1 MEYAVVADKLVK
13 YYDDFMAVKGISFRV
28 KKGEIFGFLGPNGA
42 GKTTT
47 VRMLC
52 GLARIDGGRAFIY
65 NFDVAKE
72 TTKVKKVIGVVPDIS
87 NLYMEL
93 SCFDNLMFCAE
104 MYGVPRSERKEKVI
118 ELLEFFGLSDKKNAK
133 FKTLSKG
140 LKRRLVIAAALVHDP
155 KLLFL
160 DEPTIGLDVKS
171 KRQIWRL
178 IHELNKKGITIF
190 LTTHNIY
197 EAFKVCDR
205 IAIINKGRIIAEGTP
220 TELRAMVSGNK
231 VIELQVHP
239 PIRDPRVFSEIP
251 GVVGVRIGQDTIRL
265 MVNDVIIALE
275 AILKIIRESNREI
288 VVLNLT
294 GADAEDIF
302 VKIIDKDEEF
312 ERTKRVE

>member
-1 MEYAVVADKLVK
+1 MEYTVIADKLVK
-13 YYDDFMAVKGISFRV
+13 YYGDFMAVKGISFKV
-28 KKGEIFGFLGPNGA
+28 KNGEIFGFLGPNGA

-52 GLARIDGGRAFIY
+52 GLARIDGGKALIY
-65 NFDVAKE
+65 NLDVARE

-104 MYGVPRSERKEKVI
+104 MYGVPRAERKERAL

-140 LKRRLVIAAALVHDP
+140 LKRRLVIAAALVHKP

-197 EAFKVCDR
+197 EAFKVCER

-220 TELRAMVSGNK
+220 TELCAMVSGNK
-231 VIELQVHP
+231 VIELQIHP
-239 PIRDPRVFSEIP
+239 PIKDQRVFSEIP
-251 GVVGVRIGQDTIRL
+251 GVVGVKIGQGTIRI
-265 MVNDVIIALE
+265 MVNDVITALE
-275 AILKIIRESNREI
+275 GILKIIKESNREI
-288 VVLNLT
+288 IMLNLT

-302 VKIIDKDEEF
+302 VKIIDKDGE
-312 ERTKRVE
+312 VEKN

>member
-1 MEYAVVADKLVK
+1 LEYAVVADKLVK
-13 YYDDFMAVKGISFRV
+13 YYGNFMAVKGISFRV
-28 KKGEIFGFLGPNGA
+28 KNGEIFGFLGPNGA

-65 NFDVAKE
+65 NFDAVKE

-93 SCFDNLMFCAE
+93 SCFDNLIFCSE
-104 MYGVPRSERKEKVI
+104 MYGVPRGKRKDRAI

-140 LKRRLVIAAALVHDP
+140 LKRRLVIAAALVHNP

-178 IHELNKKGITIF
+178 IHELNRRGITIF

-205 IAIINKGRIIAEGTP
+205 IAIINKGKIIVEGTP
-220 TELRAMVSGNK
+220 TELCAMVSGNK
-231 VIELQVHP
+231 VIELQVNP
-239 PIRDPRVFSEIP
+239 PIRDPQVFSEIP
-251 GVVGVRIGQDTIRL
+251 GVTGVKIGQGTIRV
-265 MVNDVIIALE
+265 MVNDVITALE
-275 AILKIIRESNREI
+275 GILKIIKGSNREI
-288 VVLNLT
+288 LVLNLT

-302 VKIIDKDEEF
+302 VKIIDKDGEF
-312 ERTKRVE
+312 